1 VVLNRIAV
9 PQDVADPAR
18 LALERML
25 AAKPPAAPASGWEHA
40 S

>member
-1 VVLNRIAV
+1 VLNRITV

-25 AAKPPAAPASGWEHA
+25 AAKPPAAPAAAWENA